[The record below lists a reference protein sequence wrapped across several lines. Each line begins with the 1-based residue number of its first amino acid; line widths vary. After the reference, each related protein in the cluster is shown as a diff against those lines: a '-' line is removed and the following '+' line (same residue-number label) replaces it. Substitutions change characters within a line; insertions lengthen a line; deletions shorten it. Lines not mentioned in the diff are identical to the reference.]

1 MSFSIRIFPCACK
14 NKQFNRELQIFA
26 NIFLQMSIGATTKN
40 AHTSAI
46 SITFS
51 TTYAPK
57 HIFTSYLRFLKASY
71 GFPKKSKN
79 IKHKLF
85 PVFLGRISFFV
96 YFCPRNEKN
105 RGRILWTH
113 QYIYPKIKAQKL
125 KLLWNSN
132 DELS

>member
-1 MSFSIRIFPCACK
+1 MPIDTTIEK
-14 NKQFNRELQIFA
+14 
-26 NIFLQMSIGATTKN
+26 GYATT
-40 AHTSAI
+40 I

-51 TTYAPK
+51 TTYVPK

-79 IKHKLF
+79 IKPKPF

-105 RGRILWTH
+105 RGRIL
-113 QYIYPKIKAQKL
+113 
-125 KLLWNSN
+125 
-132 DELS
+132 